1 MSELPIIAIV
11 VLAGFAAFA
20 MLARRPKASPPSAAA
35 RLAANAAPAAR
46 PDAAGIGA
54 LPDHGGASAASAASA
69 ACLRLAFGVVH
80 GDETLSGKHLRVL
93 RSVAA
98 ALEQSVQE
106 RDYFPRRPLQ
116 LPKLLKTLN
125 DSEAT
130 RRELAQLIAEDPA
143 LTSAVLQGA
152 NSPAYRVAPTPVEN
166 IDGAVLL
173 LGTEGLRGLLATTI
187 LQPVFQVPRGYF
199 DNFAAITWERA
210 ERSSAAAGKC
220 TELVGSDAFVAQILA
235 LLKMLAHIVIFR
247 LTMEK
252 YREQPDTL
260 PHAGVFIAAIELHR
274 ARMARLI
281 ASSWKLSPAS
291 LAALA
296 EQESGLPPAQMGALG
311 RITRVCSLSGALATL
326 AAHGAQSHAEALAL
340 LQGQGLEHASALM
353 LWQASSGLRQAH

>member
-11 VLAGFAAFA
+11 VLAAFAAFA

-54 LPDHGGASAASAASA
+54 LPDHGGASDASAT
-69 ACLRLAFGVVH
+69 CLRLAFGVVH

-235 LLKMLAHIVIFR
+235 LLEMLAHIVIFR

-274 ARMARLI
+274 ARMAGLI
-281 ASSWKLSPAS
+281 ASSWELSPTS

-340 LQGQGLEHASALM
+340 LQAQGLEHASALM
-353 LWQASSGLRQAH
+353 LWQASSGPRQAH